1 MTAPCPENWR
11 SIIMT
16 RMTKKGCSTGLLNNS
31 WNLNSKSSIP
41 TLFKSESR
49 WFIAVTLLPWRA
61 RTLCFYKKYA
71 LMVKSII
78 FSKGIVLNTVY
89 SNNELLVL
97 ILGRLWESD
106 KSNIHGLNK
115 TLNSL
120 LVASEISVSCFKEK
134 LYNCQMAC
142 SLHNSRNMNN

>member
-16 RMTKKGCSTGLLNNS
+16 RMTRKGCSTGLLNNS

-61 RTLCFYKKYA
+61 RTLCFHRKYA
-71 LMVKSII
+71 LIVKSII
-78 FSKGIVLNTVY
+78 FTEGIVLNTKY
-89 SNNELLVL
+89 SNNELLVCVL
-97 ILGRLWESD
+97 
-106 KSNIHGLNK
+106 KSV
-115 TLNSL
+115 
-120 LVASEISVSCFKEK
+120 LVAPEISVSCFKKEK